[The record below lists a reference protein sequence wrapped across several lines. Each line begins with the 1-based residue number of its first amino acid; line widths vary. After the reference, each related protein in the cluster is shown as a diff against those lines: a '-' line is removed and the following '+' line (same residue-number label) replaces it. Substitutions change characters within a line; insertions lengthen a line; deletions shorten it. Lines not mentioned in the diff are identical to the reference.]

1 MLLRFPFL
9 HSLLWMVVHCL
20 GPLPDASQ
28 EGLLW
33 PWKGYASVALFH
45 YKVPEEATRAT
56 WEFASFQD
64 QADCPRRQVH
74 VWIQHGSYPVI
85 NASSTE
91 EFPPHQYFV
100 ERSHMDWLTLESAYK
115 PSETLVHP
123 IYAPLSGSWFAVAY
137 LEPFN
142 EPVGFLRKPCR
153 YSLGSIA
160 LWNKAENVARIQPYR
175 QEQFV
180 TQKHFSYYKFYSPD
194 DISQFSLTLSN
205 CASLLKHSRPLIN
218 NQTCIGNVQ
227 FSFILLQFCTLGG
240 VS

>member
-1 MLLRFPFL
+1 MAIRHDQVSKAVMLLRFPFF
-9 HSLLWMVVHCL
+9 LLRYSFLWIVVHCL

-64 QADCPRRQVH
+64 QADCPSRQVH

-100 ERSHMDWLTLESAYK
+100 SDCK
-115 PSETLVHP
+115 
-123 IYAPLSGSWFAVAY
+123 SG
-137 LEPFN
+137 PFVPP
-142 EPVGFLRKPCR
+142 EGEEIRCRPGRRRRHHLWQAKVRRLR
-153 YSLGSIA
+153 GDGG
-160 LWNKAENVARIQPYR
+160 WIQD
-175 QEQFV
+175 Q
-180 TQKHFSYYKFYSPD
+180 
-194 DISQFSLTLSN
+194 
-205 CASLLKHSRPLIN
+205 
-218 NQTCIGNVQ
+218 G
-227 FSFILLQFCTLGG
+227 
-240 VS
+240 